1 MLIAEL
7 IYDAFIFHGVGVS
20 ATTAQAA
27 IQVPKAVLHPMIA
40 TGTPTPAVTVP
51 KVNPAAA

>member
-27 IQVPKAVLHPMIA
+27 IQVLKPVLHPMIA